1 MALAGSF
8 VDDSAMPTNLRGL
21 YVVKLLSRHELHAAV
36 AVPTVVPVDKRH
48 HPLAGLVLAHERP
61 AGIVRPILGRP
72 IQLFGVGV
80 SLDTLGLEKELSMLS
95 SSSRLSNVAVR
106 IALPLSGWSSAGA
119 CGRG

>member
-8 VDDSAMPTNLRGL
+8 VDDSALPTNLRGL

-80 SLDTLGLEKELSMLS
+80 VVGHYWPGEGTEHAQFL
-95 SSSRLSNVAVR
+95 
-106 IALPLSGWSSAGA
+106 
-119 CGRG
+119 